1 MKRVLALSAAA
12 LIGLVVAGCA
22 NDSGTPAASSPS
34 AATTT
39 STSTSTE
46 HNIADTQF
54 AQQMIPHHR
63 QAVEMA
69 DLAAT
74 RADSAAVKALAVQI
88 KTAQDPEIQTMSGWL
103 TAWGEKV
110 PQPGDDPGMGG
121 MPGMDHG
128 SMPGMMSSAEMARMA
143 SLRGAAFDKVFLTM
157 MIAHHTGAITMART
171 EQDTGLNPDAKAL
184 AAKIEKAQTAE
195 VTRMTGLMTT
205 G

>member
-1 MKRVLALSAAA
+1 MKRVIALSAAA
-12 LIGLVVAGCA
+12 LIGLLAAGCA

-39 STSTSTE
+39 ASTE

-63 QAVEMA
+63 QAVQMA

-74 RADSAAVKALAVQI
+74 RAGSAAVKALAAQI
-88 KTAQDPEIQTMSGWL
+88 KTAQDPEIQIMSGWL
-103 TAWGEKV
+103 TVWGEKV

-143 SLRGAAFDKVFLTM
+143 SLQGAAFDKMFLTM

>member
-12 LIGLVVAGCA
+12 LIGLVAAGCA

-39 STSTSTE
+39 ASTE

-63 QAVEMA
+63 QAVQMA

-74 RADSAAVKALAVQI
+74 RAGSAAVKALAAQI
-88 KTAQDPEIQTMSGWL
+88 KTAQDPEIQTMSSWL
-103 TAWGEKV
+103 IAWGEKV

-128 SMPGMMSSAEMARMA
+128 SMPGMMSSTEMARMA
-143 SLRGAAFDKVFLTM
+143 SLQGAAFDQTFLTM

-171 EQDTGLNPDAKAL
+171 EQGSGLNPDAKAL
-184 AAKIEKAQTAE
+184 AAKIEKAQKAE